1 MATDYSPIQLFE
13 SKALGVDLLDS
24 PSSFYMH
31 NRRYSASVIFSLVY
45 GRRIPTWECSEIEQ
59 IFAVLGRFVQC
70 RKPGQ
75 WLVDVFPEL
84 AESSLFNAFSSW
96 KKVGREFHDA
106 DERTWMGFW
115 KEMVAEMERGEEKH
129 CFGRI
134 LYEGYEKQ
142 GLGESQAAWI
152 W

>member
-1 MATDYSPIQLFE
+1 MATEYSPIQHYE
-13 SKALGVDLLDS
+13 SKALSIDLLNS

-31 NRRYSASVIFSLVY
+31 NRRYSASVILSIVY
-45 GRRIPTWECSEIEQ
+45 GRRIPEWDCPEIHR

-84 AESSLFNAFSSW
+84 AESRIFNAFSTW
-96 KKVGREFHDA
+96 KKVGKEFHDA
-106 DERTWMGFW
+106 DEETWMGFW
-115 KEMVAEMERGEEKH
+115 NEMVRELARGEKKH

-142 GLGESQAAWI
+142 GLNESQAAWI